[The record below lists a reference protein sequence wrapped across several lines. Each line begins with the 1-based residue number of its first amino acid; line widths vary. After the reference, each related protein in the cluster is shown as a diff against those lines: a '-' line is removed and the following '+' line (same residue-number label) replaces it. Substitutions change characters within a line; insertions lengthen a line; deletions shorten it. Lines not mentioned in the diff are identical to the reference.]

1 MKNYG
6 KCTKS
11 RLGFVR
17 KIMGIIYISELILWR
32 KKMGVERKVDQ
43 DEKKRKK
50 RKKIISGPLVNR

>member
-6 KCTKS
+6 NCTKS

-43 DEKKRKK
+43 DEKKKK
-50 RKKIISGPLVNR
+50 KK